1 MVGVLFSRCGEGW
14 LWVSRGSS
22 GLRGDPPSV
31 APSEAQRAGHLKMPL
46 RFPILEALRKIGAMA
61 YALRHADHR
70 ISQVSHHCRLLFY
83 PGAVLGVPKLR
94 YAPVSMTNGIL
105 TTLSRAAAI
114 RQAHNL

>member
-1 MVGVLFSRCGEGW
+1 MVGALFSRCGEGW

-61 YALRHADHR
+61 YALRHANHR
-70 ISQVSHHCRLLFY
+70 ISQASHHCLAGGF
-83 PGAVLGVPKLR
+83 P
-94 YAPVSMTNGIL
+94 
-105 TTLSRAAAI
+105 
-114 RQAHNL
+114 

>member
-1 MVGVLFSRCGEGW
+1 MVGALFSRCGEGW

-46 RFPILEALRKIGAMA
+46 RVPILEALRKIGAMA

-70 ISQVSHHCRLLFY
+70 ISQVTIIITIMSAMTSRIRMD
-83 PGAVLGVPKLR
+83 GAEG
-94 YAPVSMTNGIL
+94 YS
-105 TTLSRAAAI
+105 AAASTSGV
-114 RQAHNL
+114 L